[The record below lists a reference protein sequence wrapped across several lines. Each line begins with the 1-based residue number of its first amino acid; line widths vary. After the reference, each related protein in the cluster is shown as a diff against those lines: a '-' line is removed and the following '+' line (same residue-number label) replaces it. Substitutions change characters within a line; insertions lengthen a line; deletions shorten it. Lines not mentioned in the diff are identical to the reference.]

1 MTAVAPIPYEFQ
13 RQHERIAAIAALTVG
28 VAGHTDDAVKQITR
42 HAIAELGAIN
52 REIKRANLPPEQQQ
66 QLRDQVTAAL
76 SQHRELLAIA
86 TARSQQ
92 LLAEAIA
99 TPLPKRSVI
108 KELSDGIDNTVHALT
123 GNIFRRS

>member
-1 MTAVAPIPYEFQ
+1 MSAVANIAHEFQ

-28 VAGHTDDAVKQITR
+28 VAGHTDEAVKHITR
-42 HAIAELGAIN
+42 HAIAELEAIN
-52 REIKRANLPPEQQQ
+52 REIKRANLPPEYQQ
-66 QLRDQVTAAL
+66 QLRDQVTVAL

-99 TPLPKRSVI
+99 APLPKRSVI